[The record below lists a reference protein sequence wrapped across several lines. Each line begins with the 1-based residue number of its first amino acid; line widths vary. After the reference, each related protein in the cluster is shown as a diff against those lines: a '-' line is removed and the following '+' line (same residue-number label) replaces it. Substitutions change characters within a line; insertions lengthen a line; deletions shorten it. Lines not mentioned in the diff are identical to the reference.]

1 VADSNAGTSR
11 PVVSAISWS
20 PLRGVAV
27 LAALLLVSTGPALF
41 STLNRLLDRA
51 PSGAFV
57 GLVTDKYATKGQG
70 WHLTL
75 KGAPRLPTP
84 NNTIDVQV
92 SVRDYDNAPVGDSV
106 FVVVKPGFFGRS
118 WIVSYSI
125 QTPQDRIHELL
136 QRHHALERRGG
147 NEPPHP

>member
-1 VADSNAGTSR
+1 MGDANTGTTR
-11 PVVSAISWS
+11 PLATSISWS

-41 STLNRLLDRA
+41 RNLNRLLDSG

-57 GLVTDKYATKGQG
+57 GLVTGKYATKGQG

-75 KGAPRLPTP
+75 KGAPRLPTS
-84 NNTIDVQV
+84 NNAIDVQV
-92 SVRDYDNAPVGDSV
+92 SGRDYDDVPLGDSV
-106 FVVVKPGFFGRS
+106 FVVVKSGFFGRP
-118 WIVSYSI
+118 WIVSYRV

-136 QRHHALERRGG
+136 ERHHALERRGG
-147 NEPPHP
+147 NELPHP